1 MKKRFLVF
9 LALGLIV
16 VYFGVNYTKEF
27 LQTRAYA
34 ESDRIAAEVN
44 PDIIA
49 SNTKFAFDVF
59 TVLCEE
65 APDTNVFVSP
75 LSLSTALTMTY
86 SGAGGSTEE
95 AMRNTLGYG
104 EMNTEQVEDGFK
116 NLLSSLEN
124 VDREVTLSIA
134 NSVWMRDS
142 FEASVF
148 EDYKETLSDCYDG
161 EFFACPFNQE
171 TVNEMNEWV
180 AENTEHKIEKII
192 DSIDPDNVMFL
203 VNAVYFKADW
213 THQFKKSNT
222 QKRDFYLSDGTVIS
236 VDTMSQDDDFR
247 YYKGGNFAA
256 ARFPYGR
263 EQVAMYVFLPDPGD
277 SLDQFIVGLSHEALE
292 DYIDEMRME
301 KGLKV
306 RFPRFRFE
314 YGVERM
320 NDALI
325 KLGMGIAFERYNA
338 NFSKIADVRPENL
351 YIDFVD
357 HKAVI
362 EVDEKGTEAA
372 AATSVGISVT
382 SAPPPPKQF
391 YVNRPFFFVIRDDRT
406 GTILFMGKI
415 TNPLVESAP

>member
-1 MKKRFLVF
+1 MKKRLLVF

-16 VYFGVNYTKEF
+16 GYFGVNYTKDF
-27 LQTRAYA
+27 LQARAYA
-34 ESDRIAAEVN
+34 ESDRIAAEVD
-44 PDIIA
+44 PGIVA
-49 SNTKFAFDVF
+49 SNTRFAFDVF
-59 TVLCEE
+59 NALCEE
-65 APDTNVFVSP
+65 DPDANVFISP
-75 LSLSTALTMTY
+75 LSLSAALTMTY
-86 SGAGGSTEE
+86 SGAAGNTEE
-95 AMRNTLGYG
+95 AMMNTLGYS

-148 EDYKETLSDCYDG
+148 EDYKETLSDCYDS
-161 EFFACPFNQE
+161 EFFARPFNQG
-171 TVNEMNEWV
+171 TVNELNEWV

-192 DSIDPDNVMFL
+192 DSIEPDHVMFL
-203 VNAVYFKADW
+203 VNAIYFKADW
-213 THQFKKSNT
+213 THQFKESNT
-222 QKRDFYLSDGTVIS
+222 QERDFYLSDGTVVS
-236 VDTMSQDDDFR
+236 VDTMSQGDDFR
-247 YYKGGNFAA
+247 YYRGGNFAA

-263 EQVAMYVFLPDPGD
+263 EQVAMYMFLPDPGD
-277 SLDQFIVGLSHEALE
+277 SLDQFIAGLSHEALDE
-292 DYIDEMRME
+292 YINEMRVE

-306 RFPRFRFE
+306 RLPRFRFE
-314 YGVERM
+314 YGVKRM

-325 KLGMGIAFERYNA
+325 KLGMGVAFELYNA
-338 NFSKIADVRPENL
+338 DFSKIADVRPENL

-372 AATSVGISVT
+372 AATNVGISVS

-415 TNPLVESAP
+415 TNPLLESGP